1 MTKPVRTKAK
11 RKISA
16 RALAS
21 ESPYKQAWFG
31 EVPAEAGRHMMH
43 KKFLSKECSR
53 EVTVTTQA
61 PCITKV
67 QNPEATATT
76 LPAHHK
82 DSASG
87 AASTGGTA
95 ALAAAR

>member
-1 MTKPVRTKAK
+1 MHDQTCKNLSVSLPV
-11 RKISA
+11 S
-16 RALAS
+16 L
-21 ESPYKQAWFG
+21 P
-31 EVPAEAGRHMMH
+31 P
-43 KKFLSKECSR
+43 FLPL
-53 EVTVTTQA
+53 TTQA

-76 LPAHHK
+76 LPAHHQ